1 MTNDTGVELPGA
13 VVEASKV
20 VEPITVEPI
29 LAVIVAVPLVAR
41 VVLAG
46 ADVERDRHRIATAN
60 RGGGVNIC
68 ESCA

>member
-29 LAVIVAVPLVAR
+29 LAVIVAVPLVAGSSLR
-41 VVLAG
+41 VPMSN
-46 ADVERDRHRIATAN
+46 EIATGSPPPT
-60 RGGGVNIC
+60 GG
-68 ESCA
+68 AA